1 MRKIIYLIVIFAFMT
16 SCIMKKTE
24 TATTK
29 TLDINGAGVILKP
42 TIVDLDVNG
51 AKVSGRAVAKFGEN
65 IEDVKIL
72 LVAEVLRKA
81 NADVLVEPRYAFETV
96 NNETTISVSGF
107 PATYKNFRP
116 LKEEDLKLIN
126 LGLSQKAE
134 VIEPS
139 PSIKKQ

>member
-1 MRKIIYLIVIFAFMT
+1 MRKIIKLIVISALMT
-16 SCIMKKTE
+16 SCIIKKTE

-29 TLDINGAGVILKP
+29 TLDINGAAVIQKP

-65 IEDVKIL
+65 IEDVKLL
-72 LVAEVLRKA
+72 LVAEVLRKS

>member
-96 NNETTISVSGF
+96 NNETTISVSGY

-116 LKEEDLKLIN
+116 IKEEDLKLIK
-126 LGLSQKAE
+126 S
-134 VIEPS
+134 IE
-139 PSIKKQ
+139 

>member
-65 IEDVKIL
+65 IEDVKTL

-81 NADVLVEPRYAFETV
+81 NADVLVEPRYVIETI
-96 NNETTISVSGF
+96 NNESIITVSGYH
-107 PATYKNFRP
+107 ATYKNFRP
-116 LKEEDLKLIN
+116 IKEEDIKLIK
-126 LGLSQKAE
+126 S
-134 VIEPS
+134 IE
-139 PSIKKQ
+139 K

>member
-29 TLDINGAGVILKP
+29 TLDINGAGVIQKP

-65 IEDVKIL
+65 IEEVKIL

-96 NNETTISVSGF
+96 NNETTISVSGY

-116 LKEEDLKLIN
+116 IKEEDLKLIK
-126 LGLSQKAE
+126 S
-134 VIEPS
+134 IE
-139 PSIKKQ
+139 

>member
-1 MRKIIYLIVIFAFMT
+1 MIKIIYLIVIFAFMT

-29 TLDINGAGVILKP
+29 ILYVNGVGIIQNP
-42 TIVDLDVNG
+42 TIADLDVNG

-65 IEDVKIL
+65 IEEVKIL

-96 NNETTISVSGF
+96 NNETTISVSGY

-116 LKEEDLKLIN
+116 IKEEDLKLIK
-126 LGLSQKAE
+126 S
-134 VIEPS
+134 IE
-139 PSIKKQ
+139 

>member
-16 SCIMKKTE
+16 SCIMQKTE

-65 IEDVKIL
+65 IEDVKTL

-96 NNETTISVSGF
+96 NNETTISVSGY

-116 LKEEDLKLIN
+116 IKEEDLKLIK
-126 LGLSQKAE
+126 S
-134 VIEPS
+134 IE
-139 PSIKKQ
+139 

>member
-29 TLDINGAGVILKP
+29 TLDINGAGVIQKP

-65 IEDVKIL
+65 IEDIKNL
-72 LVAEVLRKA
+72 LVAEVLRKV

-96 NNETTISVSGF
+96 NNETTISVSGY

-116 LKEEDLKLIN
+116 IKEEDLKLIK
-126 LGLSQKAE
+126 S
-134 VIEPS
+134 IE
-139 PSIKKQ
+139 

>member
-65 IEDVKIL
+65 IEDVKTL

-81 NADVLVEPRYAFETV
+81 NADVLVEPRYVIETI
-96 NNETTISVSGF
+96 NNESIITVSGYH
-107 PATYKNFRP
+107 ATYKNFRP
-116 LKEEDLKLIN
+116 IKEEDLKLIK
-126 LGLSQKAE
+126 S
-134 VIEPS
+134 IE
-139 PSIKKQ
+139 

>member
-96 NNETTISVSGF
+96 NNETTISVSGY

-116 LKEEDLKLIN
+116 IKEDDLKLIK
-126 LGLSQKAE
+126 S
-134 VIEPS
+134 IE
-139 PSIKKQ
+139 

>member
-29 TLDINGAGVILKP
+29 TLDINGAAVIQKP

-65 IEDVKIL
+65 IEDVKLL
-72 LVAEVLRKA
+72 LVAEVLRKS

>member
-65 IEDVKIL
+65 IEDVKTL

-96 NNETTISVSGF
+96 NNETTISVSGY

-116 LKEEDLKLIN
+116 IKEEDLKLIK
-126 LGLSQKAE
+126 S
-134 VIEPS
+134 IE
-139 PSIKKQ
+139 

>member
-1 MRKIIYLIVIFAFMT
+1 MT
-16 SCIMKKTE
+16 SCIIKKTE

-29 TLDINGAGVILKP
+29 IIDINGAGVIQKP

-65 IEDVKIL
+65 IEDIKNL
-72 LVAEVLRKA
+72 LVAEVLRKV

-96 NNETTISVSGF
+96 NNETTISVSGY

-116 LKEEDLKLIN
+116 IKEEDLKLIN
-126 LGLSQKAE
+126 LGISQKAE

>member
-1 MRKIIYLIVIFAFMT
+1 MRKIIYLIVIFAFIT

-96 NNETTISVSGF
+96 NNETTISVSGY

-116 LKEEDLKLIN
+116 IKEEDLKLIN
-126 LGLSQKAE
+126 LGISQKAE

>member
-65 IEDVKIL
+65 IEEVKIL

-96 NNETTISVSGF
+96 NNETTISVSGY

-116 LKEEDLKLIN
+116 IKEEDLKLIK
-126 LGLSQKAE
+126 S
-134 VIEPS
+134 IE
-139 PSIKKQ
+139 

>member
-72 LVAEVLRKA
+72 LVAEVLRKS

-96 NNETTISVSGF
+96 NNETTISVSGY

-116 LKEEDLKLIN
+116 IKEEDLKLIK
-126 LGLSQKAE
+126 S
-134 VIEPS
+134 IE
-139 PSIKKQ
+139 

>member
-1 MRKIIYLIVIFAFMT
+1 MT

-65 IEDVKIL
+65 IEDVKTL

-81 NADVLVEPRYAFETV
+81 NADVLVEPRYVIETI
-96 NNETTISVSGF
+96 NNESIITVSGYH
-107 PATYKNFRP
+107 ATYKNFRP
-116 LKEEDLKLIN
+116 IKEEDIKLIK
-126 LGLSQKAE
+126 S
-134 VIEPS
+134 IE
-139 PSIKKQ
+139 K